1 MINYIWGSF
10 IIIGLIYG
18 FSKGISTDLVILKAC
33 SDSLELILKMLP
45 IICLWLGIMKIYE
58 DSGLLTKITSFISP
72 LLKRLFPEIK
82 DNPKC
87 LNLIGSSIVMN
98 FFGLGNG
105 ATGMGIKAMK
115 EMQKENKSKDTA
127 SNSMITFLIITT
139 SGLTLVPTT
148 VIAIRE
154 GYNSINPTSIII
166 PSIIVCTISLALGLL
181 LHFTI
186 IKK

>member
-10 IIIGLIYG
+10 IIIGIIYG
-18 FSKGISTDLVILKAC
+18 FSKGISTDLVILKSC
-33 SDSLELILKMLP
+33 NDSLELILKMLP

-58 DSGLLTKITSFISP
+58 DSGLLNKITKFIKP
-72 LLKRLFPEIK
+72 LLKHLFPEIK
-82 DNPKC
+82 ENNRC

-105 ATGMGIKAMK
+105 ATGIGIKAMK
-115 EMQKENKSKDTA
+115 EMQKENPIKDTA

-148 VIAIRE
+148 VIALRE
-154 GYNSINPTSIII
+154 GYNSIDPTFIII
-166 PSIIVCTISLALGLL
+166 PSIIVCFTSLVLGLI
-181 LHFTI
+181 LHFAIT
-186 IKK
+186 KK